1 MRSRRLVS
9 AATAGLSAAILGNAS
24 AWAAPVPP
32 PLRTGQCLPAPAGS
46 NPEIPWAQRHLTP
59 ERAWALTEG
68 AGVVV
73 AVLDSGVDARSPQLS
88 RRVLPGVDL
97 TRTGGGRAD
106 SDCLGHGTF
115 VAGIIAAAPAVGTGF
130 AGVAPQVRILPIRIT
145 DRPAGM
151 PDAIATGIR
160 TAVDRGADVVN
171 VSAGTT
177 VRSSA
182 MEAAVRYAEQRNVVV
197 IAAAGNRAEGPG
209 VRTYPAALP
218 GVVAVGAMNNDG
230 GRSDSA
236 SQSASVALV
245 APGEN
250 VVSIGPRGPGHW
262 QGSGTSYATP
272 FVSGT
277 AALVRAYRP
286 GLSAAQIRHRLQA
299 TADLPAAEL
308 PDVLLGWGVVNPM
321 AALAT
326 VLPEEGRAGAVAGA
340 AQRAVAPELPSSP
353 EVGPFLAA
361 GVALV
366 LLVAAGS
373 AVLAVL
379 GPVGHRRR
387 WRPARAAH
395 PYDPDPS
402 TPDQETAPPVR

>member
-1 MRSRRLVS
+1 MGSRRLVS
-9 AATAGLSAAILGNAS
+9 AVTAGLSAVLLGTGP
-24 AWAAPVPP
+24 AWTAPVVP
-32 PLRTGQCLPAPAGS
+32 PLRTGQCLPAPGGS
-46 NPEIPWAQRHLTP
+46 NPDIPWPQRHLTP
-59 ERAWALTEG
+59 ERAWTLTEG

-73 AVLDSGVDARSPQLS
+73 AVLDSGVDGRSPQLS

-97 TRTGGGRAD
+97 TGAGGGRAD

-115 VAGIIAAAPAVGTGF
+115 VAGIIAAAPAPGTGF
-130 AGVAPQVRILPIRIT
+130 AGVAPKVRILPIRIT
-145 DRPAGM
+145 DRPDGA
-151 PDAIATGIR
+151 PEAIARGIR
-160 TAVDRGADVVN
+160 TAVDRGADVIN

-197 IAAAGNRAEGPG
+197 VAAVGNRAEGSG

-218 GVVAVGAMNNDG
+218 GVLAVGAMDTSG
-230 GRSDSA
+230 RRSDA
-236 SQSASVALV
+236 AAQSAPVSLI
-245 APGEN
+245 APGAD

-272 FVSGT
+272 FVAGT

-308 PDVLLGWGVVNPM
+308 PDTVFGWGVVNPM
-321 AALAT
+321 AAVAT
-326 VLPEEGRAGAVAGA
+326 VLPEEGRVGTVSGA
-340 AQRAVAPELPSSP
+340 ARRAAAPDLARSA
-353 EVGPFLAA
+353 EVGPLLAA

-366 LLVAAGS
+366 LLAAAGG

-379 GPVGHRRR
+379 GPAGHRRR
-387 WRPARAAH
+387 WRPARAVH
-395 PYDPDPS
+395 PFAPEPS
-402 TPDQETAPPVR
+402 TPPGPTPPGR

>member
-9 AATAGLSAAILGNAS
+9 AATAGLAAAVLGAGPV
-24 AWAAPVPP
+24 WAAPVVP
-32 PLRTGQCLPAPAGS
+32 PLATGQCLPAPVGS
-46 NPEIPWAQRHLTP
+46 NPDIPWPQRHLTP

-88 RRVLPGVDL
+88 GRVLPGVDL

-115 VAGIIAAAPAVGTGF
+115 VAGIIAAAPAAGTGV
-130 AGVAPQVRILPIRIT
+130 AGVAPKVRILPIRIT
-145 DRPAGM
+145 DRSAGA
-151 PDAIATGIR
+151 PEAIATGIR
-160 TAVDRGADVVN
+160 TAVDRGAGVIN

-177 VRSSA
+177 VRNPA
-182 MEAAVRYAEQRNVVV
+182 MEEAVRYAERRNVVV
-197 IAAAGNRAEGPG
+197 VAAAGNRAEGPG

-218 GVVAVGAMNNDG
+218 GVLAVGAMNNSG
-230 GRSDSA
+230 RRSDSA
-236 SQSASVALV
+236 TQSAPVALV
-245 APGEN
+245 APGED

-262 QGSGTSYATP
+262 QGSGTSYAAP

-277 AALVRAYRP
+277 VALVRAYRP

-308 PDVLLGWGVVNPM
+308 PDALLGWGVVNPM

-326 VLPEEGRAGAVAGA
+326 VLPEEGKAGAVAGE
-340 AQRAVAPELPSSP
+340 AQRAVAPDLRRSP

-366 LLVAAGS
+366 LLAAAGG

-379 GPVGHRRR
+379 GPAGHRRR
-387 WRPARAAH
+387 WRPARVAD

-402 TPDQETAPPVR
+402 TRGQEIAPPVR

>member
-9 AATAGLSAAILGNAS
+9 AATAGLAAAVLGAGPV
-24 AWAAPVPP
+24 WAAPVVP
-32 PLRTGQCLPAPAGS
+32 PLGTGQCLPAPAGS
-46 NPEIPWAQRHLTP
+46 SPDIPWPQRHLTP

-88 RRVLPGVDL
+88 GRVLPGIDL

-115 VAGIIAAAPAVGTGF
+115 VAGIIAAAPAAGTGV
-130 AGVAPQVRILPIRIT
+130 AGVAPKVQILPIRIT
-145 DRPAGM
+145 DRPAGA
-151 PDAIATGIR
+151 PEAIATGIR

-177 VRSSA
+177 VRDPA

-197 IAAAGNRAEGPG
+197 VAAAGNRAEGPG
-209 VRTYPAALP
+209 VRTYPASLP
-218 GVVAVGAMNNDG
+218 GVLAVGAMNDSG
-230 GRSDSA
+230 RRSDSA
-236 SQSASVALV
+236 SAPVALV
-245 APGEN
+245 APGED

-299 TADLPAAEL
+299 TADLPAATL
-308 PDVLLGWGVVNPM
+308 PDALLGWGVVNPM

-326 VLPEEGRAGAVAGA
+326 VLPEEGKAGAVAGE
-340 AQRAVAPELPSSP
+340 AQRAVAPDLRKTP

-366 LLVAAGS
+366 LLVAAGG

-379 GPVGHRRR
+379 GPAGHRRR
-387 WRPARAAH
+387 WRPARVAD
-395 PYDPDPS
+395 PYDPAPS
-402 TPDQETAPPVR
+402 PQEPEIAPPVR

>member
-1 MRSRRLVS
+1 MRLSRLALAV
-9 AATAGLSAAILGNAS
+9 TAGLATTLLGVGPV
-24 AWAAPVPP
+24 WAAPVLP
-32 PLRTGQCLPAPAGS
+32 PLRTGQCLPAPAS
-46 NPEIPWAQRHLTP
+46 SIPDIPWPQRHLTP
-59 ERAWALTEG
+59 ERAWTLTEG

-73 AVLDSGVDARSPQLS
+73 AVLDSGVDARSPQLA

-97 TRTGGGRAD
+97 TRTGGRRAD

-115 VAGIIAAAPAVGTGF
+115 VAGIIAAAPASGTGF
-130 AGVAPQVRILPIRIT
+130 VGLAPKVRILPIRIT
-145 DRPAGM
+145 DQPAGA

-177 VRSSA
+177 VRDPA

-197 IAAAGNRAEGPG
+197 VAAVGNRDAGAG

-218 GVVAVGAMNNDG
+218 GVLAVGAMDSSG
-230 GRSDSA
+230 RRSDAA
-236 SQSASVALV
+236 SPNAGVALL
-245 APGEN
+245 APGAD
-250 VVSIGPRGPGHW
+250 VVSIGPRGAGHW
-262 QGSGTSYATP
+262 QGSGTSYAAP
-272 FVSGT
+272 FVAGT

-299 TADLPAAEL
+299 TADLPAAAL
-308 PDVLLGWGVVNPM
+308 PDAQFGWGVVNPM

-326 VLPEEGRAGAVAGA
+326 MLPEEGTAGSIAGEARRAT
-340 AQRAVAPELPSSP
+340 APDVTGTA
-353 EVGPFLAA
+353 EVGPLLAT

-366 LLVAAGS
+366 LLVAAGG

-379 GPVGHRRR
+379 GPAGHRRR
-387 WRPARAAH
+387 WRPARTAEVSE
-395 PYDPDPS
+395 PDPV
-402 TPDQETAPPVR
+402 TPAPEVAPPVR